1 MAGRR
6 TGMGA
11 PVGGIPDDLYRE
23 IQDLLRKDGKIEA
36 VKRVRE
42 RTGWGLKEA
51 KDAVDAVAAGR
62 RPGGAWADGGG
73 GGFRGGAEETGPSG
87 DVERE
92 VWDLLVAGR
101 KIDAIKRVRERDGCG
116 LKEAKDKVE
125 AVIAR
130 HPASFPKIKGTG
142 CGAAALVVVVAIV
155 VGCWLLL

>member
-1 MAGRR
+1 
-6 TGMGA
+6 MGS
-11 PVGGIPDDLYRE
+11 PHGGIPDDLFRE
-23 IQDLLRKDGKIEA
+23 VQDLLRKGSKIEA

-42 RTGWGLKEA
+42 RTGWGLKDS
-51 KDAVDAVAAGR
+51 KDPVDAVEAGR
-62 RPGGAWADGGG
+62 QPGGAWADGGG
-73 GGFRGGAEETGPSG
+73 GGLRSETGPSEPSG
-87 DVERE
+87 DVPRD

-101 KIDAIKRVRERDGCG
+101 KIEAIKRVRERDGCS

-130 HPASFPKIKGTG
+130 HLASFPKIQGAG